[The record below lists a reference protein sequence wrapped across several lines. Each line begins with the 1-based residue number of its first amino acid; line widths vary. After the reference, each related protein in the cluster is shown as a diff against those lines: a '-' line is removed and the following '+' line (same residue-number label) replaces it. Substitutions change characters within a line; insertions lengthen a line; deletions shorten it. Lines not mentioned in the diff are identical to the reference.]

1 MAHNL
6 SGECGEK
13 PATPSVNESY
23 QTECWC
29 IMRPDMMCGDGGTD
43 RKTGGCTGGVKIFI
57 VTDHS
62 GEDSVSA
69 SGGQVGRFG
78 DKVGDAWLKWF
89 QPMML

>member
-23 QTECWC
+23 QTEYWC

-43 RKTGGCTGGVKIFI
+43 RKTGG
-57 VTDHS
+57 
-62 GEDSVSA
+62 
-69 SGGQVGRFG
+69 
-78 DKVGDAWLKWF
+78 
-89 QPMML
+89 